1 MKHMYE
7 LFCIL
12 PGTLT
17 EEESNAKIQSILD
30 IMKENGAEDIKT
42 KEGGKSRLAYPMK
55 HIRYGYFYTIL
66 FTTDT
71 TQIATI
77 KEKLRL
83 VTDILRTMLHVYN
96 EEEYNKKEAKIQQMK
111 QRSEKFSQKKAEK
124 EEVSKTEKKPATK
137 EVIKPV
143 AEAPVETT
151 KEAKEAPV
159 ETTKEAKE
167 DVAPKEEEKKQ
178 DIEDINKKLDE
189 ILEKDI
195 ADI

>member
-1 MKHMYE
+1 MYE

-66 FTTDT
+66 FSSET
-71 TQIATI
+71 TQVATI

-96 EEEYNKKEAKIQQMK
+96 EEEHNKKEAKIQQMK

-124 EEVSKTEKKPATK
+124 EDTVKPEKKNVVKEEVKQEKTEKAPETKK
-137 EVIKPV
+137 EVSTP
-143 AEAPVETT
+143 E
-151 KEAKEAPV
+151 
-159 ETTKEAKE
+159 E
-167 DVAPKEEEKKQ
+167 DVAPQEEK

>member
-30 IMKENGAEDIKT
+30 IMKENGAEDVKT

-96 EEEYNKKEAKIQQMK
+96 EEEYNKKEAKIQKMK
-111 QRSEKFSQKKAEK
+111 QRSERFSQKKVEKQEAPK
-124 EEVSKTEKKPATK
+124 EERKPVKKEGVKPA
-137 EVIKPV
+137 
-143 AEAPVETT
+143 AEAPTET
-151 KEAKEAPV
+151 KADVKEEAKEESAPQEEV
-159 ETTKEAKE
+159 
-167 DVAPKEEEKKQ
+167 VPKVEEKKQ

-189 ILEKDI
+189 ILEKDLT
-195 ADI
+195 DI

>member
-30 IMKENGAEDIKT
+30 IMKENGAEDVKT

-83 VTDILRTMLHVYN
+83 VTDVLRSIIHVYN
-96 EEEYNKKEAKIQQMK
+96 EEEYNKKEAKIQKMK
-111 QRSEKFSQKKAEK
+111 QRSERFSQKKVEKQEAPK
-124 EEVSKTEKKPATK
+124 EERKPVKKEGVKPA
-137 EVIKPV
+137 
-143 AEAPVETT
+143 AEAPTET
-151 KEAKEAPV
+151 KADVKEEAKEESAPQEEV
-159 ETTKEAKE
+159 
-167 DVAPKEEEKKQ
+167 VPKVEEKKQ

-189 ILEKDI
+189 ILEKDLT
-195 ADI
+195 DI